1 MLDTGELGHEDI
13 LRAFRTSMNSKG
25 PKYWSNI
32 IAHHKPML
40 APYYTMLARGAA
52 SRIGDVQ
59 PEELPKWRP
68 QRLLEMWR
76 DVDFSRGYPLVRGEA
91 LSPFEYEILKYATGK
106 STIADI
112 TGILYERF
120 GKPFGETEEELM
132 ERIIATMKAFD
143 AKYWLL
149 VVPY

>member
-1 MLDTGELGHEDI
+1 M
-13 LRAFRTSMNSKG
+13 
-25 PKYWSNI
+25 
-32 IAHHKPML
+32 
-40 APYYTMLARGAA
+40 
-52 SRIGDVQ
+52 
-59 PEELPKWRP
+59 
-68 QRLLEMWR
+68 
-76 DVDFSRGYPLVRGEA
+76 RGEA

-106 STIADI
+106 STIAEI